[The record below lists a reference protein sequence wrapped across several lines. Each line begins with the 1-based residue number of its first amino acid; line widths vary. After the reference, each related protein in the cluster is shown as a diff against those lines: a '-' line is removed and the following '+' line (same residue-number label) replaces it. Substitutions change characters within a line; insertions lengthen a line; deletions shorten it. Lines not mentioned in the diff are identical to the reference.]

1 MIQRLVIL
9 LSVVLSSTLFA
20 AGGNFGIGGIIG
32 EPTGLAF
39 KLKMG
44 QKKAIDGALAI
55 GVIPDRSKENNE
67 NTRLYFRAS
76 HLWLFPD
83 FIPSTNGLLPLYVGA
98 GGRLRAISNFNL
110 GVRGSA
116 GLVYMPETAPIDIFL
131 DIGIIVDF
139 LGRID
144 TDIDA
149 GFGLRV
155 FF

>member
-1 MIQRLVIL
+1 MMWKRILL
-9 LSVVLSSTLFA
+9 LSVFFSSTLFA

-32 EPTGLAF
+32 QPTGLSF

-55 GVIPDRSKENNE
+55 GVIPDHSAIDGER
-67 NTRLYFRAS
+67 TRLYFRAS

-83 FIPSTNGLLPLYVGA
+83 FIPVTNGLLPLYVGA
-98 GGRLRAISNFNL
+98 GGRLRAISYFNL
-110 GVRGSA
+110 GIRGSA
-116 GLVYMPETAPIDIFL
+116 GLVYVPATAPIDIFF

-139 LGRID
+139 IGKVD

-149 GFGLRV
+149 GFGLRY